1 MFSIVVPLW
10 NKRDTVLKTV
20 ASVLAQTYG
29 DFELIVVDDGS
40 TDDSVDMLAGVDDP
54 RLRILRQS
62 NGGPGLARNAGIAAA
77 KADWIAFLDAD
88 DLWLP
93 DHLAELDRIR
103 ARFPK
108 AGLIGTAY
116 VQTDGSSSYQPPR
129 RAPGMLQEI
138 NFFERIARD
147 EPALSS
153 SSAAVSRRAVET
165 VGDFPADRLGQD
177 MRYWMRIALAMP
189 VAVSTRRTAIYR
201 PLPTGLSASIGS
213 VWRGRT
219 LSGARDVS
227 HQSPF
232 SSTVTT
238 PRPPRSGPASTA
250 SSTGIFAG
258 ACAIPRATATS
269 PRSGRCARSICAGP
283 GAGTGCC
290 SAPRASPRPPPAS
303 STAARWRSFRR
314 CAARS
319 GGSGAKER

>member
-10 NKRDTVLKTV
+10 NKRDTVRETV
-20 ASVLAQTYG
+20 ASVLAQTYD

-116 VQTDGSSSYQPPR
+116 VQADGSSSYQPPR

-138 NFFERIARD
+138 NFFERIARG

-153 SSAAVSRRAVET
+153 SSAAVSRRTVET

-213 VWRGRT
+213 LWRGRT

-227 HQSPF
+227 HRIAFLLDRYDAAPAALRPGIDRFIDRDFRWCLRNSARDGDLATIRALRPLYLRR
-232 SSTVTT
+232 
-238 PRPPRSGPASTA
+238 PRGGDRLLLG
-250 SSTGIFAG
+250 
-258 ACAIPRATATS
+258 
-269 PRSGRCARSICAGP
+269 
-283 GAGTGCC
+283 
-290 SAPRASPRPPPAS
+290 
-303 STAARWRSFRR
+303 AARLPAP
-314 CAARS
+314 AARFLYRS
-319 GGSGAKER
+319 AVAIIPPLRRAVRRLRG